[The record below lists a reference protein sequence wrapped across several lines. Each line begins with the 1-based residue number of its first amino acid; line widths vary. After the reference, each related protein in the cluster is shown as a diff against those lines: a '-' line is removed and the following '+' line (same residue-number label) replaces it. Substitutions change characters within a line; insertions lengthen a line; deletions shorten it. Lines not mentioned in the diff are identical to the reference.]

1 MPQHD
6 QLHNFYNVN
15 SSCEDGTYRPNIA
28 TAVTFSLEDSEFMGE
43 PLLASSPVD
52 TIISDHRDSYSQDLD
67 EWQTKPVK
75 EWTPQD
81 IVQWVNSEARSLNV
95 CCTEMA
101 GEKFAQYDGSQ
112 LLSFS
117 RTVFSDIDSRFGPI
131 LFQKLNEIA
140 ASRYQQCRIVQS
152 KFYCAITNKGILRV
166 KLNGGRCIK
175 YGSGESQEDKVP
187 CMTNL
192 DSLREEPSF
201 RQPPMSPGLS
211 GKTMDSSV
219 PALSPPPAPKKKGP
233 GRPKGSKRKKKPEK
247 LGRLWEFLRDL
258 LKNREYCPS
267 LIVWDNYEEGMFR
280 FVHSD
285 KVAKLWGTKK
295 DNPDMN
301 YEKLSRAMRYYY
313 KSKVLLPV
321 YGRRLVYKFGPTA
334 TGWKV
339 DNPNF
344 KD

>member
-6 QLHNFYNVN
+6 QLHNYYNVTT
-15 SSCEDGTYRPNIA
+15 SCEDATYRPNIA
-28 TAVTFSLEDSEFMGE
+28 TAVTFSLEDSEYIGE

-52 TIISDHRDSYSQDLD
+52 AIISDQRDNYTQDID

-81 IVQWVNSEARSLNV
+81 IVQWVNSEARSQNI

-101 GEKFAQYDGSQ
+101 GEKFALYDGAQ

-117 RTVFSDIDSRFGPI
+117 GSAFSDIDSRYGPV
-131 LFQKLNEIA
+131 LYQKLHELA
-140 ASRYQQCRIVQS
+140 SSRYHQ
-152 KFYCAITNKGILRV
+152 
-166 KLNGGRCIK
+166 LNGGRCIK
-175 YGSGESQEDKVP
+175 YGSEESLDEKVHNTI
-187 CMTNL
+187 MTNL
-192 DSLREEPSF
+192 DSIRDESNYG
-201 RQPPMSPGLS
+201 QPPMSPGLGS
-211 GKTMDSSV
+211 KTMDSSEIAAV
-219 PALSPPPAPKKKGP
+219 PTLSPQPPPKKKGP